1 MIRELSLSIY
11 FMHIVIAQN
20 DVFNLTIIH
29 FNDFHAKFEAVNAR
43 TSDDCKKDR
52 NETCVGGF
60 ARLYTLSR
68 WLKRENPSALL
79 LNAGDVFTGSFWYRL
94 FKGNVTSYFMNK
106 LPVDAMT
113 IGNHE
118 FDDRIDEVVNYLSR
132 LKLPVLVA
140 NINST
145 EEPTLTPYVKKSA
158 IYEVDGKKVGIIGF
172 VTKMFREIASVG
184 RLKIE
189 DEVSTVNA
197 EAKSLRA
204 LGAEILIG
212 LSHAGFSE
220 DKRIG
225 KSIDVD
231 VIVGGHSHTLLYTG
245 TPPLSDVP
253 ESDYPT
259 VIEQES
265 RRKVLIVQAG
275 AFSKYLGYLTI
286 TFDQNNTIQS
296 WTGNPILLD
305 NTVEEDPSI
314 LQEMEPWRKE
324 VHEIGDR
331 VIGETLVFLDGR
343 QWVCRIDLTYAKLL
357 DTLPFSETYDLVELS
372 GKHLLQVMEF
382 AVASLKSSFLQYS
395 GIKATIDLDGPK
407 YHRVSNVSVR
417 CADCVVPLYRPLE
430 KGQFYKIVLPSFVCE
445 GGDGYKMIKKNAR
458 RHVKG
463 RVNTEILQ
471 DYLSVF
477 SPVFIESEGNIIV
490 HASRKIVDK
499 IKTLYPKPATG
510 NI

>member
-343 QWVCRIDLTYAKLL
+343 QWVCRIGECAIGKLITDAMIYDYIKRRTGNNWTEAAVALINARGIRASIMKGNLTYAKLL

-407 YHRVSNVSVR
+407 YHRVSNV
-417 CADCVVPLYRPLE
+417 E
-430 KGQFYKIVLPSFVCE
+430 
-445 GGDGYKMIKKNAR
+445 
-458 RHVKG
+458 
-463 RVNTEILQ
+463 
-471 DYLSVF
+471 
-477 SPVFIESEGNIIV
+477 
-490 HASRKIVDK
+490 
-499 IKTLYPKPATG
+499 
-510 NI
+510 